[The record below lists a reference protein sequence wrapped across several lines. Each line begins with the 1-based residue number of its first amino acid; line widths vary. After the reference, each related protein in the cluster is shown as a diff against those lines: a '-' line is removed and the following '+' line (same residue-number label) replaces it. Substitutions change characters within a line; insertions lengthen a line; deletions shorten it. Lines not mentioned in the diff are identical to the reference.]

1 MLNSTETFPATP
13 TKGRWK
19 YQAPC
24 RSPKI
29 PPSTHTYNGPLIMS
43 PFPFQNVP
51 KVICPF
57 GLHLHIR
64 MAPGDSFPPGM
75 ERPAVVPEV
84 QVGRHTLLNA
94 RESQRDPWKDTE
106 LNRQKR
112 YAQRGN
118 GQLMC
123 VLIPGFLVCRTS
135 HSGWPQWAEPPFQ
148 VSQCVEPLLPH
159 DPVYRVSPLLWS
171 QCAEPSSPGVPLW
184 RAFLPGVPLCRASPP
199 M

>member
-75 ERPAVVPEV
+75 ECPAVVPTECWGVTEGSMEGYRAEQAKKVCPEREWTTDVCAHSWFLSV
-84 QVGRHTLLNA
+84 QNLPFWMAPVGRASL
-94 RESQRDPWKDTE
+94 S
-106 LNRQKR
+106 
-112 YAQRGN
+112 
-118 GQLMC
+118 
-123 VLIPGFLVCRTS
+123 
-135 HSGWPQWAEPPFQ
+135 
-148 VSQCVEPLLPH
+148 
-159 DPVYRVSPLLWS
+159 
-171 QCAEPSSPGVPLW
+171 GVP
-184 RAFLPGVPLCRASPP
+184 VCRASPP
-199 M
+199 T